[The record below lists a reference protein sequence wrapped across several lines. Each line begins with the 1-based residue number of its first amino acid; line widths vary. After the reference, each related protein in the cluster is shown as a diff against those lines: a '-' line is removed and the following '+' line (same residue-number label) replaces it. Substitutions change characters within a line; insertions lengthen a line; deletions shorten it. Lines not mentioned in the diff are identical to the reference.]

1 MKLTE
6 EERYSEVKET
16 DVFIGIPKIR
26 KVFPKL
32 LSNVTV
38 GVQPITQPARNKV
51 RSSLFV

>member
-6 EERYSEVKET
+6 EERYSEIQEI
-16 DVFIGIPKIR
+16 DVIGNP
-26 KVFPKL
+26 FHHL

-38 GVQPITQPARNKV
+38 GVQPISQPARNKV